1 LELKRLLYETG
12 GCGKGEFCFYPQK
25 FILAQYFE
33 LMPGVPIHSLKN
45 RIMKK
50 TIGSVGVIAL
60 SLCSLAAFS
69 QQSWEAQKNAT
80 VDSISAKY
88 KDKIL
93 AAPVAKTTSSIFPV
107 LGVYETSTNP
117 EAGKLLITADETNK
131 GIIWVEG
138 LPQGRIKA
146 LLTRSPATYKI
157 PAQQNAEGKAVAE
170 GTLIYDKEQNILSI
184 CIGKAFNSQDPAMA
198 FMAPAVTEE
207 AVVNKKSKTKTKK
220 PAAPKPWV
228 YTVNKVVQET
238 AVIN

>member
-1 LELKRLLYETG
+1 
-12 GCGKGEFCFYPQK
+12 
-25 FILAQYFE
+25 
-33 LMPGVPIHSLKN
+33 MPGVPIHSFKI

-50 TIGSVGVIAL
+50 TIVSVGVIVL
-60 SLCSLAAFS
+60 SLSSLPVFS
-69 QQSWEAQKNAT
+69 QQTWEARNNAT

-93 AAPVAKTTSSIFPV
+93 PAPVAKTTSNIFPV

-117 EAGKLLITADETNK
+117 EAGKLLITSDESNK

-170 GTLIYDKEQNILSI
+170 GTLIYDKELNTLSI
-184 CIGKAFNSQDPAMA
+184 CIGKAYNSQDPVAA
-198 FMAPAVTEE
+198 FTAPVVTEE
-207 AVVNKKSKTKTKK
+207 AVVTKKTKTKTKK

-228 YTVNKVVQET
+228 YTGTKVIQET

>member
-1 LELKRLLYETG
+1 
-12 GCGKGEFCFYPQK
+12 
-25 FILAQYFE
+25 
-33 LMPGVPIHSLKN
+33 M
-45 RIMKK
+45 
-50 TIGSVGVIAL
+50 
-60 SLCSLAAFS
+60 
-69 QQSWEAQKNAT
+69 
-80 VDSISAKY
+80 
-88 KDKIL
+88 
-93 AAPVAKTTSSIFPV
+93 

-157 PAQQNAEGKAVAE
+157 PAQQNAEGKTVAE
-170 GTLIYDKEQNILSI
+170 GTLIYDKEQNIL
-184 CIGKAFNSQDPAMA
+184 
-198 FMAPAVTEE
+198 MAPAVTEE

-228 YTVNKVVQET
+228 YTGNKVVQET